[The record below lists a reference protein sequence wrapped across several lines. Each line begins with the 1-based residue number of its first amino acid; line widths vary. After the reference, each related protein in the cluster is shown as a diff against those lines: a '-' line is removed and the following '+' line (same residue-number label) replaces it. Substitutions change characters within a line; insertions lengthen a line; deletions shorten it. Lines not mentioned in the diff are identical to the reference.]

1 MKKNSFFFLVSELV
15 RPRQIAGF
23 LFLAVAAALYAFPV
37 FMSFISAF
45 RSNGEILRNPV
56 GLPNSLY
63 FDNFLFLFTRTEL
76 PRAFLNTLLLTA
88 VSEIFIVAVVPMS
101 SYAIARFPSKW
112 TNGIYAFFIGGMMI
126 PFQAYMISLFKELKT
141 IGLFGTFSGA
151 ILIYLS
157 GAVAFGTLLFTSF
170 IKTTVPIEIEES
182 ARIDGANGL
191 QVFWQ
196 IVFPLLSP
204 CTASMV
210 ILNGLGIWNDFLMP
224 SLLLSSKKPSA
235 LNVVIFHFVGQYNTR
250 WNIVFAGAVIC
261 IIPAMAIF
269 IALQKYFIKGIAA
282 GAVKG

>member
-1 MKKNSFFFLVSELV
+1 LNIYKHSSREKV
-15 RPRQIAGF
+15 RPNHIAGF
-23 LFLAVAAALYAFPV
+23 ILLVFAAFIYVFPV
-37 FMSFISAF
+37 LTSFLSAF

-56 GLPNSLY
+56 GLPEGLY
-63 FDNFLFLFTRTEL
+63 LDNFIFLFTRTQI
-76 PRAFLNTLLLTA
+76 PRAILNTLFLT
-88 VSEIFIVAVVPMS
+88 VMSEFLIVLVVPMA
-101 SYAIARFPSKW
+101 SYAIARYPSKW
-112 TNGIYAFFIGGMMI
+112 TNGAYAFFIGGMMI

-141 IGLFGTFSGA
+141 LHLFGTFTGT

-170 IKTTVPIEIEES
+170 IKTTVPIEIEEA
-182 ARIDGANGL
+182 ARIDGTNSL
-191 QVFWQ
+191 TLFWK

-204 CTASMV
+204 CTASMI

-224 SLLLSSKKPSA
+224 SLMLSVKKPST

-261 IIPAMAIF
+261 IVPAIAIF

>member
-1 MKKNSFFFLVSELV
+1 VKKNKFSFSREPL
-15 RPRQIAGF
+15 RPGQIAVF
-23 LFLAVAAALYAFPV
+23 VLLTVAAILYAFPV

-56 GLPNSLY
+56 GLPKGLY
-63 FDNFLFLFTRTEL
+63 LDNFSFLFTRTEL
-76 PRAFLNTLLLTA
+76 PRAFLNTLFLMV
-88 VSEIFIVAVVPMS
+88 VSEILIVVVVPMA
-101 SYAIARFPSKW
+101 SYAIARFPSKL
-112 TNGIYAFFIGGMMI
+112 TNGIYIFFIGGMMI
-126 PFQAYMISLFKELKT
+126 PFQAYMISLFKELKA
-141 IGLFGTFSGA
+141 ISLFGTFSGA

-170 IKTTVPIEIEES
+170 IKTTVPVEIEEA
-182 ARIDGANGL
+182 ARIDGANAF

-224 SLLLSSKKPSA
+224 SLLLSVKKPST

>member
-1 MKKNSFFFLVSELV
+1 VKKNNFFLSGKPL
-15 RPRQIAGF
+15 RPLQIAGF
-23 LFLAVAAALYAFPV
+23 LLLAVAAVLYAFPV

-56 GLPNSLY
+56 GLPKGLY
-63 FDNFLFLFTRTEL
+63 LDNFLFLFTRTEL
-76 PRAFLNTLLLTA
+76 PRAFFNTLFLTV
-88 VSEIFIVAVVPMS
+88 VSEILIVAVVPMA

-126 PFQAYMISLFKELKT
+126 PFQADMISLFKELKT

-151 ILIYLS
+151 VLIYLS

-170 IKTTVPIEIEES
+170 IKTTVPVEIEEA
-182 ARIDGANGL
+182 ARIDGANAF
-191 QVFWQ
+191 QIFWR

-224 SLLLSSKKPSA
+224 SLLLSVKKPST

>member
-1 MKKNSFFFLVSELV
+1 VKNSSDISKNKI
-15 RPRQIAGF
+15 RPGHIIGF
-23 LFLAVAAALYAFPV
+23 ILLALAAVIYVFPV
-37 FMSFISAF
+37 LTSFLSAF

-56 GLPNSLY
+56 GLPMGLY
-63 FDNFLFLFTRTEL
+63 LDNFVFLFTRTQI
-76 PRAFLNTLLLTA
+76 PRAIFNTLFLT
-88 VSEIFIVAVVPMS
+88 VMSEIVIVLVVPMA
-101 SYAIARFPSKW
+101 SYAIARYPSKW
-112 TNGIYAFFIGGMMI
+112 TNGVYAFFIGGMMI

-141 IGLFGTFSGA
+141 LGLFGTFTGT

-157 GAVAFGTLLFTSF
+157 GSVAFGTLLFTSF
-170 IKTTVPIEIEES
+170 IKTTVPVEIEEA
-182 ARIDGANGL
+182 ARIDGTNSL
-191 QVFWQ
+191 TLFWK

-204 CTASMV
+204 CTASMI

-224 SLLLSSKKPSA
+224 SLMLSVKQPST

-261 IIPAMAIF
+261 IVPAIAIF